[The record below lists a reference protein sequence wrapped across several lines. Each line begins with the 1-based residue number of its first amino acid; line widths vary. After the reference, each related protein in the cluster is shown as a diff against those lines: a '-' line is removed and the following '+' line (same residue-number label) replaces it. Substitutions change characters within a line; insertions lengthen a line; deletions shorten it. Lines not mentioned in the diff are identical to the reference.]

1 MCRAMRVMLSDAMP
15 PPFRRAHIGMTT
27 SESPAAREIARQLL
41 ERESADATE
50 AAGLGVTMQRT
61 CTRVADNLRRSVGE
75 DGYSALLV
83 RALARTQSD
92 HPVLKDICRADSDG
106 IHLDVVGGVEGHG
119 AAAVGA
125 ALESLL
131 AALVDILSDLIGADM
146 VRSLLDDDDLPR
158 ARRSGG
164 TP

>member
-1 MCRAMRVMLSDAMP
+1 
-15 PPFRRAHIGMTT
+15 MTT
-27 SESPAAREIARQLL
+27 PVSSAAREMARQLL
-41 ERESADATE
+41 EHERSGATE
-50 AAGLGVTMQRT
+50 AAGLGATMQRAS
-61 CTRVADNLRRSVGE
+61 TRVADNLRSSVGE

-83 RALARTQSD
+83 RALARTESD
-92 HPVLKDICRADSDG
+92 QPVLKDMRRTDAVG

-146 VRSLLDDDDLPR
+146 VRSLLDHDDLPR
-158 ARRSGG
+158 ARRNGR

>member
-1 MCRAMRVMLSDAMP
+1 MLNDAMP

-27 SESPAAREIARQLL
+27 SESPAAREMARQLL
-41 ERESADATE
+41 EGERADATE
-50 AAGLGVTMQRT
+50 AAGLGATMQRT
-61 CTRVADNLRRSVGE
+61 YTRVADNLQLAVGD

-83 RALARTQSD
+83 RALAQTQSD
-92 HPVLKDICRADSDG
+92 HPLLKDMRRTEPSG
-106 IHLDVVGGVEGHG
+106 IQLDIVGCVEVHG

-146 VRSLLDDDDLPR
+146 VRSLLDRDDLPR
-158 ARRSGG
+158 ARRNGR

>member
-1 MCRAMRVMLSDAMP
+1 
-15 PPFRRAHIGMTT
+15 MTT
-27 SESPAAREIARQLL
+27 PVSPAAREMARQLL
-41 ERESADATE
+41 ERERGRATE
-50 AAGLGVTMQRT
+50 AAGLGATMQRAS
-61 CTRVADNLRRSVGE
+61 TRVANNLRSSVGE

-92 HPVLKDICRADSDG
+92 HPALKDMRRTDPTG
-106 IHLDVVGGVEGHG
+106 IHLDIVGCVEAHG

-146 VRSLLDDDDLPR
+146 VRSLLDHDDLPR
-158 ARRSGG
+158 ARRNGR
-164 TP
+164 TT